1 MNRLSQNIQSPPQT
15 ETPYKNVQSTTGNRG
30 HPETQR
36 TLLSAVKRFFSP
48 ARQASA
54 AQRVGESVSNNATR
68 SIKAEASSTRAS
80 TPMDEVLD
88 AFLKAPP
95 EGKNGHLLTAVRIAY
110 RDVLT
115 KSDWQEAAELG
126 GKNHE
131 MTVFM
136 LNSKLSKLL
145 SNQSITS
152 DDLNYIEKAVPHFE
166 DQSITSDDLNYIEK
180 AVPHFEGKLPNQI
193 KKLLDSALNT
203 HRQKTELPKNQTM
216 VATPGMHALQ
226 SPVSDER
233 NADSERISGSAA
245 SLTKKTLMPEQEKL
259 RSQFA
264 GKLRR
269 SLDGTK
275 AFPVEKVVAI
285 AGTVLKELMLESQL
299 TREIF
304 SQKFEEAT
312 KKANFPPQVT
322 EVNQLQMLKYAEH
335 AYDETIK
342 PRLPH

>member
-1 MNRLSQNIQSPPQT
+1 MNRLSQNIQSSRQT
-15 ETPYKNVQSTTGNRG
+15 ETSYKNVQSTTANRG

-36 TLLSAVKRFFSP
+36 ALLSTVKRFFSP

-145 SNQSITS
+145 SNQCITS
-152 DDLNYIEKAVPHFE
+152 DDLNYIEK
-166 DQSITSDDLNYIEK
+166 S
-180 AVPHFEGKLPNQI
+180 VPHFEGKLPDQI
-193 KKLLDSALNT
+193 KDLLDSALNT
-203 HRQKTELPKNQTM
+203 HRQKTEPPKNQTM
-216 VATPGMHALQ
+216 VATPGMYALQ
-226 SPVSDER
+226 SPVSHER

-245 SLTKKTLMPEQEKL
+245 SLTKKTLMPEQEEL

-285 AGTVLKELMLESQL
+285 AGTVLKELMLESQP

-304 SQKFEEAT
+304 SKKFEEAT

-322 EVNQLQMLKYAEH
+322 ELNQLQMLKYAEH

>member
-1 MNRLSQNIQSPPQT
+1 MNRLSQNIQSSRQT
-15 ETPYKNVQSTTGNRG
+15 ETSYKNVQSTTGNRG

-36 TLLSAVKRFFSP
+36 TLLSTVKRFFSP

-145 SNQSITS
+145 SNQCITS
-152 DDLNYIEKAVPHFE
+152 DDLNYIEK
-166 DQSITSDDLNYIEK
+166 S
-180 AVPHFEGKLPNQI
+180 VPHFEGKLPDQI
-193 KKLLDSALNT
+193 KDLLDSALNT
-203 HRQKTELPKNQTM
+203 HRQKTEPPKNQTM
-216 VATPGMHALQ
+216 VATPGMYALQ
-226 SPVSDER
+226 SPVSHER
-233 NADSERISGSAA
+233 NADSDRISGSAA
-245 SLTKKTLMPEQEKL
+245 SLTKKTLMPEQEEL

-285 AGTVLKELMLESQL
+285 AGTVLKELMLESQP

-304 SQKFEEAT
+304 SKKFEEAT

-322 EVNQLQMLKYAEH
+322 ELNQLQMLKYAEH

>member
-48 ARQASA
+48 ASQASA

-80 TPMDEVLD
+80 TALKNIST
-88 AFLKAPP
+88 AFSIATP
-95 EGKNGHLLTAVRIAY
+95 EEKNLLMRSAVRIAY

-115 KSDWQEAAELG
+115 TSDRKEADELG
-126 GKNHE
+126 GRNHE
-131 MTVFM
+131 MTVSM
-136 LNSKLSKLL
+136 LDSKLSKLL

-166 DQSITSDDLNYIEK
+166 
-180 AVPHFEGKLPNQI
+180 GKLPNQI
-193 KKLLDSALNT
+193 KNLLDSALNT

-226 SPVSDER
+226 SPVSHER

-259 RSQFA
+259 RSQFEE
-264 GKLRR
+264 KLRL
-269 SLDGTK
+269 SLKETK
-275 AFPVEKVVAI
+275 AFPVETVVAI
-285 AGTVLKELMLESQL
+285 AGTVLKELILESQP

-304 SQKFEEAT
+304 SKKFEEAT

>member
-1 MNRLSQNIQSPPQT
+1 VNRLSQNIQSSRQT
-15 ETPYKNVQSTTGNRG
+15 ETSYKNVQSTTGNRG

-36 TLLSAVKRFFSP
+36 TLLSTVKRFFSP

-145 SNQSITS
+145 SNQCITS
-152 DDLNYIEKAVPHFE
+152 DDLNYIEK
-166 DQSITSDDLNYIEK
+166 S
-180 AVPHFEGKLPNQI
+180 VPHFEGKLPDQI
-193 KKLLDSALNT
+193 KDLLDSALNT
-203 HRQKTELPKNQTM
+203 HRQKTEPPKNQTM
-216 VATPGMHALQ
+216 VATPGMYALQ
-226 SPVSDER
+226 SPVSHER

-245 SLTKKTLMPEQEKL
+245 SLTKKTLMPEQEEL

-285 AGTVLKELMLESQL
+285 AGTVLKELMLESQP

-304 SQKFEEAT
+304 SKKFEEAT

-322 EVNQLQMLKYAEH
+322 ELNQLQMLKYAEH